1 VSAVVWGLLGAAAL
15 LEGFVVAGAV
25 AWLRLGDLAD
35 LLTLLLYRRAGQTP
49 PPIVSQYSGRW

>member
-1 VSAVVWGLLGAAAL
+1 MVLVAAAL
-15 LEGFVVAGAV
+15 LEGFVVVAAV
-25 AWLRLGDLAD
+25 AWLRLGDLTD

>member
-1 VSAVVWGLLGAAAL
+1 MPAMWTILGAAAL
-15 LEGFVVAGAV
+15 LEGLVVVAAV

-35 LLTLLLYRRAGQTP
+35 LLTLLLWRRAGQSP

>member
-1 VSAVVWGLLGAAAL
+1 MWMILLAATL
-15 LEGFVVAGAV
+15 LEGLVVVAAV

-35 LLTLLLYRRAGQTP
+35 LLTLLLWRRAGQTP